1 MGSFTMNHNY
11 KIPKQHM
18 NDNISIYLP
27 FYDVELVSNK
37 TNVFS
42 TKSIHFIKDN
52 NNIGTLILDERDSTI
67 KMGGGLD
74 NSIVSSIHEKFIE
87 LKKSNIN
94 YGNIGLYPETSDG
107 YEYTGVENIT
117 IETFFEYL
125 RMENRE
131 QIINKI
137 I

>member
-1 MGSFTMNHNY
+1 MHNY

-74 NSIVSSIHEKFIE
+74 NSIVSYIYAKFIE

-125 RMENRE
+125 KMENRE
-131 QIINKI
+131 QIINNI